1 MTHQRQLLVRWTIW
15 GGLLVLTTAILLRV
29 REEIDVAYVVLTML
43 LIVLGGSAAGGRMLG
58 FTLAVVGFLFIDYYF
73 QRPFNLFSVNK
84 PLDALVLLAFLATAG
99 VTTDLLARARQEA
112 AAAQQR
118 TSEVE
123 SLARLGSAT
132 LRYAEPE
139 DSLTA
144 LAELVRETTGASAC
158 SIFRVDAEGA
168 LSIASRSV
176 TTATEPP
183 DAGMELRAARRSA
196 HQIAPVTLFD
206 DDICVEHNT
215 VDFVTGRSS
224 ALITTVVA
232 LPLAAEQRII
242 GALAVRGD
250 PLLVLDAARR
260 RFLAALSHYA
270 ALGLERA
277 RLTAEAAHTERLR
290 EANRAKDQILA
301 SVSHDLRTPLTTIK
315 ALAQSAALRGD
326 EAAAAIE
333 EQADR
338 LARLVSDL
346 LDLSRIRA
354 RNFALEPELNTAEDL
369 IGAAVRQAQGL
380 LNGKSLRA
388 MVDLD
393 SPAIV
398 GRFDFAHSLRI
409 LGNLIENAVRYSP
422 VDQPV
427 EVSAR
432 RDGESLVFTVADRGP
447 GVPAA
452 DASRIFDSFYRA
464 KNATPDAAGG
474 HAGLGLSIA
483 RQLAEL
489 QGGSLTYLPRAGGG
503 AMFVLT
509 LPAFEIDE
517 ATFGSS

>member
-315 ALAQSAALRGD
+315 VLAQGAEARGD
-326 EAAAAIE
+326 PSAPAIV

-338 LARLVSDL
+338 LEHMVRDL
-346 LDLSRIRA
+346 LALSRIRA
-354 RNFALEPELNTAEDL
+354 GSSVVTPEINTAEDL
-369 IGAAVRQAQGL
+369 VGAAVRQAQGAL
-380 LNGKSLRA
+380 DGKSLVPH
-388 MVDLD
+388 VDLE
-393 SPAIV
+393 SPVLV
-398 GRFDFAHSLRI
+398 GMFDFVHTLRI
-409 LGNLIENAVRYSP
+409 LGNLIDNALRFTPAGGTVDLVVRR
-422 VDQPV
+422 
-427 EVSAR
+427 E
-432 RDGESLVFTVADRGP
+432 GHELVFVVADRGT
-447 GVPAA
+447 GVDPAEQE
-452 DASRIFDSFYRA
+452 RIFEPFYRPA
-464 KNATPDAAGG
+464 GSTPDTG

-483 RQLAEL
+483 RTLAEL
-489 QGGSLTYLPRAGGG
+489 QGGTVAYAPREGGG
-503 AMFVLT
+503 SQFTLR
-509 LPAFEIDE
+509 LPAADVEDSAVE
-517 ATFGSS
+517 EPA